1 MKEKEYKGD
10 ITEKGNRINC
20 NDERIL
26 EQTPSVYCG
35 KEAKEIEQDLAVG
48 IVKQEAL
55 DKKETLDNDLADL
68 SVEHLAISPLFK
80 EFSQCDTRTSS
91 SVPI

>member
-20 NDERIL
+20 NNERIL

-35 KEAKEIEQDLAVG
+35 KEAKEIEQDLAVDIIG
-48 IVKQEAL
+48 
-55 DKKETLDNDLADL
+55 
-68 SVEHLAISPLFK
+68 
-80 EFSQCDTRTSS
+80 
-91 SVPI
+91 